1 MNESIFCPKCHRL
14 AAQVL
19 RNDDGVKLVQN
30 GKTLLFLGKGSTGNT
45 IGIKCEAG
53 HNVRVNI

>member
-1 MNESIFCPKCHRL
+1 MTQVFCPKCHRL

-30 GKTLLFLGKGSTGNT
+30 GKTMLSLGKGSSGNT
-45 IGIKCEAG
+45 VGVKCPSG
-53 HNVRVNI
+53 HNVQVRV